1 MSAKDLLAAII
12 AGDKE
17 AVKDTFDQ
25 IMAEKTSEK
34 IDDMRMDVAQTMF
47 GEGKT
52 PYEIGKD
59 EKEAEDAEDEAD
71 EAEKKLDKDK
81 GDSGDDSDESG
92 DDSDDSGD
100 DSDESGEDADDSDE
114 KDAKFKKKVSEEV
127 EGLNELSS
135 KTLKNYM
142 YKASA
147 DSQRH
152 ATKARNLR
160 VLADPEDP
168 AEQDTL
174 NTMADK
180 HAAKAKSRR
189 AGLGLAAKKV
199 SEEVDSFLD
208 ETFGNY
214 SEEELEEFMESDA
227 YGQLDEI
234 SMGLVQR
241 YHQGR
246 FDQYEK
252 NVDSIK
258 GDRRTK
264 AYQAKADELQDK
276 LYKQVEPSGKRF
288 RSFGNRSGA
297 KDKKKGV
304 MKHYFERGVEYR
316 KTIKDAEAAHKENL
330 KAIEKKYNG

>member
-81 GDSGDDSDESG
+81 GESDDDKDDSDESG
-92 DDSDDSGD
+92 EDADEKDDK
-100 DSDESGEDADDSDE
+100 SDESGEDADDSDE
-114 KDAKFKKKVSEEV
+114 KDSKFKKKVSEDV

-147 DSQRH
+147 DSQRQ

-189 AGLGLAAKKV
+189 AGLSLAAKKV
-199 SEEVDSFLD
+199 
-208 ETFGNY
+208 
-214 SEEELEEFMESDA
+214 
-227 YGQLDEI
+227 
-234 SMGLVQR
+234 
-241 YHQGR
+241 
-246 FDQYEK
+246 
-252 NVDSIK
+252 
-258 GDRRTK
+258 
-264 AYQAKADELQDK
+264 
-276 LYKQVEPSGKRF
+276 
-288 RSFGNRSGA
+288 
-297 KDKKKGV
+297 
-304 MKHYFERGVEYR
+304 
-316 KTIKDAEAAHKENL
+316 KDA
-330 KAIEKKYNG
+330 